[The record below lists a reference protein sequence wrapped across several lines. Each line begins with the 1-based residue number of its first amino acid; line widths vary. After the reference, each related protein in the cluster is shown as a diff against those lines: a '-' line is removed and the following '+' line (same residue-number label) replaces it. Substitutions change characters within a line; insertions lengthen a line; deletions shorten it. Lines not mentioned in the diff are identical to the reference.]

1 MFWHE
6 LNKLVD
12 FNDPWSVLID
22 LFQNFFDLLI
32 RVIVAQRVH
41 QRLELSFIDATW
53 MVAVKNLKG
62 LAEDFDLLLSE
73 GFLFFFVLFLL
84 WLAQERDLC

>member
-12 FNDPWSVLID
+12 FNDAWTVLID
-22 LFQNFFDLLI
+22 FFQNLFDMLI
-32 RVIVAQRVH
+32 RVIVAQSVH

-53 MVAVKNLKG
+53 MVAVKDLKS
-62 LAEDFDLLLSE
+62 LTEDFDLLLSE
-73 GFLFFFVLFLL
+73 RFLFFFVLFLL
-84 WLAQERDLC
+84 WLVEERDWW